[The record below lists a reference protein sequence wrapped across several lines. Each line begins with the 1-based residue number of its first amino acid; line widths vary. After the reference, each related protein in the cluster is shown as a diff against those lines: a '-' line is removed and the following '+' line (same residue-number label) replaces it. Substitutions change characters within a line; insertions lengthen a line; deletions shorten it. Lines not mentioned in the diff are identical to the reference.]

1 MRESLLPTSATHAKR
16 AVSLRAL
23 SVQRSQR
30 RGFTLVELMIVVV
43 IVGILGTLA
52 VYGTRRYISSSKTGE
67 AIQLISSIK
76 SGEEAY
82 KDETFS
88 YLDVTGSLKTFYPSN
103 PKPGQAKVMWGGG
116 DANIVARWNS
126 IGVQPTAPVLFV
138 YACRA
143 GGPDDKVDD
152 PSDNGDISVGNWPTT
167 APGTPW
173 YVVKARADLDSGGT
187 LTTYVAPSFTNQIFS
202 ANEGE

>member
-1 MRESLLPTSATHAKR
+1 MQPCALPSSLTRAKCAVARR
-16 AVSLRAL
+16 AS
-23 SVQRSQR
+23 RSGQ

-52 VYGTRRYISSSKTGE
+52 VYGTRRYIASSKTGE
-67 AIQLISSIK
+67 AIQLIGSIK
-76 SGEEAY
+76 AGEEAY

-88 YLDVTGSLKTFYPSN
+88 YLDVTGSLKTFYPANST
-103 PKPGQAKVMWGGG
+103 PGQAKVMWGGG
-116 DANIVARWNS
+116 NADMVAKWNS

-143 GGPDDKVDD
+143 GGPDDAVESPTD
-152 PSDNGDISVGNWPTT
+152 SGDITVGNWPSA

-173 YVVKARADLDSGGT
+173 YVVKAKADLDSGGNS
-187 LTTYVAPSFTNQIFS
+187 TTYVAPSFTNQIFS

>member
-1 MRESLLPTSATHAKR
+1 MRECLLSTAVIPAKNATRVR
-16 AVSLRAL
+16 ALRAA
-23 SVQRSQR
+23 RSQR

-52 VYGTRRYISSSKTGE
+52 VYGTRRYIASSKTGE
-67 AIQLISSIK
+67 AIQLIGSIK
-76 SGEEAY
+76 AGEEAY

-103 PKPGQAKVMWGGG
+103 SKPGQAKVMWGGG
-116 DANIVARWNS
+116 NADMIAKWNS

-143 GGPDDKVDD
+143 GGPDDKIED
-152 PSDNGDISVGNWPTT
+152 PTDNGDIVVGNWPSA

-173 YVVKARADLDSGGT
+173 YVVKAKADLNAGDQV
-187 LTTYVAPSFTNQIFS
+187 TTYVAPSFTNQIFS